1 MAEAFT
7 RIHGKGLVEAY
18 SSGSKPSGKVNVKAI
33 NAMQE
38 LGYDLST
45 HHSKQLADLLDVEF
59 DTVVTLGC
67 GDTCPQIRTKKRITW
82 DIPDSKSLDSRNF
95 NEIRDLIER
104 NVKQLII
111 DMQQD

>member
-1 MAEAFT
+1 MAEAFA
-7 RIHGKGLVEAY
+7 RIHGKGLVQAY

-33 NAMQE
+33 NAMRE
-38 LGYDLST
+38 FSYDLST
-45 HHSKQLADLLDVEF
+45 HHSKQLADLPDVEF

-82 DIPDSKSLDSRNF
+82 DISNPKSLDSRNF